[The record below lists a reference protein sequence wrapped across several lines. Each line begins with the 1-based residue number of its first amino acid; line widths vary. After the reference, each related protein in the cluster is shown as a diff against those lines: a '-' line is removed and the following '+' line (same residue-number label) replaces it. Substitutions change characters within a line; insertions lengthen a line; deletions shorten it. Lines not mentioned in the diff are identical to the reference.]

1 MADPPPP
8 LSASILAH
16 DDEALKASILD
27 ILNSTNETCQAKSAK
42 IMDAILQHRRKKVL
56 ELDRERIAPATA
68 RFLSEGGSNPNQ
80 TVRRPLK
87 KKRENKH
94 KLKESSKQR
103 LKTDLKP
110 AANLKTI
117 KTGQLEGTEEQREGK
132 RRRLVA
138 KMSETEE
145 VEEVEEEEEKEEEA
159 EEEEEEDNEDEEEE
173 ELEEE
178 EEQEEEEKEEEEE
191 EEEEE
196 EAGNGGK
203 EMEEG
208 SGTGEQTEGVRI
220 KEETEEREEEEEKG
234 NEEEEEEEETEEEH
248 ERAGKSKTKLHPA
261 VIKAKLAASLSRIL
275 STLAKKKVTL
285 SDKTLQ
291 LLDANLQ
298 QLSVCL
304 SQSVF
309 FKVVSSLICF
319 QPPRSSSCHS
329 IHMDKLLA
337 ALSLPTLSLFRFIL
351 ASRIQPK
358 RFSSSEKLVILK
370 VIRLSNNCI
379 PLSSIPSKKIRSIC
393 I

>member
-1 MADPPPP
+1 MIVFRSFSGEHTHHHADIISSTSAGHILCHEADFLRLVTLATKQANTPSSDTPTKHPPPAQQEELEGGKLSDQPKMADPPPP

-145 VEEVEEEEEKEEEA
+145 EEEVEE
-159 EEEEEEDNEDEEEE
+159 
-173 ELEEE
+173 
-178 EEQEEEEKEEEEE
+178 
-191 EEEEE
+191 
-196 EAGNGGK
+196 
-203 EMEEG
+203 
-208 SGTGEQTEGVRI
+208 GERT
-220 KEETEEREEEEEKG
+220 
-234 NEEEEEEEETEEEH
+234 
-248 ERAGKSKTKLHPA
+248 
-261 VIKAKLAASLSRIL
+261 
-275 STLAKKKVTL
+275 
-285 SDKTLQ
+285 
-291 LLDANLQ
+291 
-298 QLSVCL
+298 
-304 SQSVF
+304 F
-309 FKVVSSLICF
+309 
-319 QPPRSSSCHS
+319 
-329 IHMDKLLA
+329 
-337 ALSLPTLSLFRFIL
+337 
-351 ASRIQPK
+351 
-358 RFSSSEKLVILK
+358 
-370 VIRLSNNCI
+370 
-379 PLSSIPSKKIRSIC
+379 
-393 I
+393 